1 MWNVFFGGAMVLGGL
16 CGTHV
21 LRGTNSSAALVV
33 VGGLVLLMGIS
44 QASERS
50 A

>member
-1 MWNVFFGGAMVLGGL
+1 MWNVLIGGMMVVGGL

-33 VGGLVLLMGIS
+33 VGGFVLLLGIS
-44 QASERS
+44 QAASKS
-50 A
+50 